1 MSESNPERPLDRH
14 LDALIE
20 GGAIRSDAA
29 RASIGSAAAR
39 SAAMLHR
46 MLEEPPDADT
56 APDLTPVVMAR
67 IERKAAPPA
76 PGASP
81 SLADRFRSAL
91 ARVAL
96 GPVAAAG
103 ALAAALAAALAIA
116 LFAAGDAP
124 GPLSGAA
131 VGLAAPSL
139 AAVAVVALGIGAA
152 AWWLRRR

>member
-14 LDALIE
+14 LDVLIE
-20 GGAIRSDAA
+20 GGGAVRADGGSAPIGSDPSP
-29 RASIGSAAAR
+29 RAST
-39 SAAMLHR
+39 LHR
-46 MLEEPPDADT
+46 LLEAPPDDGA
-56 APDLTPVVMAR
+56 APNLVPIVMAR
-67 IERKAAPPA
+67 IERKAATAPPA

-103 ALAAALAAALAIA
+103 ALAAALAIA

-139 AAVAVVALGIGAA
+139 AAVAAVALVIGAA